1 MLKITRN
8 FSTSCSRNLVSPG
21 SKNTETRKNQ
31 IEEPSKLR
39 GRKTYDPG
47 FKGVEEVKVNF
58 RGLRLYNKRHAR
70 VHKNMLF
77 QPFEK
82 RDPQYA
88 DIYEHKYGTRGTG
101 IRHEADWE
109 HVPEKVPELI
119 VPPDLK
125 DCKLKPYVSYRT
137 QSIELD
143 EYTAEDLFDAVYKRK
158 IVEDYENGKI
168 DAETGDYKE
177 PPEDDLS
184 AEEAWIKARQ
194 TGSDIFQGGVEPS
207 KEWSVKWERQ

>member
-1 MLKITRN
+1 MLKITRH
-8 FSTSCSRNLVSPG
+8 FSTTSTRNLVSPG

-31 IEEPSKLR
+31 IEQPSKFR

-47 FKGVEEVKVNF
+47 FRKLEEVKVNF
-58 RGLRLYNKRHAR
+58 RGMRLYNKRQTR
-70 VHKNMLF
+70 QHKEMLF

-88 DIYEHKYGTRGTG
+88 DIYEHKYGTRSTG

-119 VPPDLK
+119 IPDLK

-137 QSIELD
+137 NAIELVSSPNF
-143 EYTAEDLFDAVYKRK
+143 ELSF
-158 IVEDYENGKI
+158 GKMSI
-168 DAETGDYKE
+168 DQSNVIAR
-177 PPEDDLS
+177 
-184 AEEAWIKARQ
+184 IKDSLLLCYRN
-194 TGSDIFQGGVEPS
+194 
-207 KEWSVKWERQ
+207 